1 MVLAIAVLVFLLGLP
16 LLALLVR
23 VPSGSLLARLG
34 DPLIQDALRL
44 SLFTSLLSTAI
55 VVLLGTPVAYLL
67 ATRGWFPGRNVLETI
82 IDLPMVLPPTVAG
95 LALLLA
101 FGRAGLAGHAL
112 SAFGFTLPFTTA
124 SVVVAQVFM
133 SVPFFLTSAR
143 GGFASVPRSLTDAA
157 ATLRASEPYAFF
169 RVVLPLS
176 MPALIAG
183 ASMSCARALGEF
195 GATITFAG
203 NLPGVTQT
211 MPLAVYVAFQTDL
224 EASIALS
231 VILMLLSFLLL
242 VGLRVTPAGLAGGRP
257 TAPRFVSTIS
267 R

>member
-1 MVLAIAVLVFLLGLP
+1 MVVAIAVLVLLLGLP

-23 VPSGSLLARLG
+23 VPSGSLLSRLS
-34 DPLIQDALRL
+34 DPVIQEALRL
-44 SLFTSLLSTAI
+44 SLFTSLVSTLI

-67 ATRGWFPGRNVLETI
+67 ATRTFPGKPILETV

-101 FGRAGLAGHAL
+101 FGRAGLAGRAL
-112 SAFGFTLPFTTA
+112 SALGITIPFTTA
-124 SVVVAQVFM
+124 AVVVAQVFM

-143 GGFASVPRSLTDAA
+143 AGFAGVPRSLTDAA
-157 ATLRASEPYAFF
+157 ATLRASESYAFF

-176 MPALIAG
+176 MPALVAG

-203 NLPGVTQT
+203 NLPGITQT

-224 EASIALS
+224 EASIVLS

-242 VGLRVTPAGLAGGRP
+242 VGLRATPAGLAGRRP
-257 TAPRFVSTIS
+257 TAPRLVSTIS